1 MFEQFKKFSSTFNLK
16 DLIDT
21 TGIKEEDFKNITRE
35 GLQVVKNEWENFR
48 SKSVEILTPGFSPRL
63 NALSLTNSN
72 NSNKPRSPLRI
83 NLSATTELAT
93 RYENEWNSIRDENKR
108 NFQNA
113 TVADE
118 LIQQILETCK
128 DHFEACEMIKS
139 EASQLPKM
147 KEMIEETTTSAISL
161 KEELMELE
169 KIIDE
174 YVKNNEVKSFE
185 QWKQTQNI
193 VFDQYVKEKNKELE
207 EKRILYN
214 QHLEEFMDNH
224 KVQKAQLYQTNFE
237 IQMDNYRNRKI
248 NDTQSFD
255 EHNEINDDDVLA
267 KLEKL
272 ELETEEDRDALE
284 NFLESSSDTEDNIT
298 KS

>member
-1 MFEQFKKFSSTFNLK
+1 MFQQFKKFSSTFNLK

-63 NALSLTNSN
+63 NTLSLTTSNS
-72 NSNKPRSPLRI
+72 SNKPRSPLQL
-83 NLSATTELAT
+83 NLSATIELAT

-113 TVADE
+113 TVNG
-118 LIQQILETCK
+118 LIQQIFETCK
-128 DHFEACEMIKS
+128 DHFETCEMIKS
-139 EASQLPKM
+139 EANQLPKI
-147 KEMIEETTTSAISL
+147 KEMIEETTNSA
-161 KEELMELE
+161 KELIELE

-185 QWKQTQNI
+185 QWKQTQI
-193 VFDQYVKEKNKELE
+193 IAFDQYVE
-207 EKRILYN
+207 EKKILYN

-224 KVQKAQLYQTNFE
+224 KVQKAKIYQTNFE

-248 NDTQSFD
+248 NDIQSFD
-255 EHNEINDDDVLA
+255 EHNTIDVSDDVGEVLE